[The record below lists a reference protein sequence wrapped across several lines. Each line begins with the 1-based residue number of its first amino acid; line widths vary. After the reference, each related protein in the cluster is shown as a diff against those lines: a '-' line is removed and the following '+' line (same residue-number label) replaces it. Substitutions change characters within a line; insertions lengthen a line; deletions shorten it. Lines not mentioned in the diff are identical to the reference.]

1 VALPDPP
8 RRRQDAQMNAP
19 INAAASADIDGRY
32 AWLRLVV
39 SVALSAVGGVGTWAV
54 IVVLPAVQAEFGT
67 DRGQASLAY
76 TATMLGFAAG
86 NALGGRAIDRFGF
99 VRPALGAAL
108 MLGAGFLLAAHAR
121 SIEQFTLVQGLL
133 IGIGS
138 AATFGPLIADIS
150 HWFVRRRGIA
160 VAIAAAGNYLAGAV
174 WPATMPPFILS
185 YGWRS
190 TYIMIGLFCLAS
202 MIPMV
207 LCLRRRLALAAET
220 SVAAHR
226 ARKVSLNI
234 APGRLQLLL
243 VAAGIGCC
251 TAMSMPQVHLVA
263 YCMDLGYGVAR
274 GAEMLSLML
283 AAGIVSRVASG
294 FVADRIGGIATAL
307 IGSMLQCISLLL
319 YLPFDGLASLYI
331 VSFVFGLSQGGIVPC
346 YAIIVRETMPA
357 VEAGRRVGIVIM
369 ATVIGMAL
377 GGWLSGWIY
386 DLTGSYQLAF
396 LNGIAFNLVNMS
408 ILSFLYWRAR
418 PALPVAGGAAAAG

>member
-1 VALPDPP
+1 
-8 RRRQDAQMNAP
+8 MNAP

-39 SVALSAVGGVGTWAV
+39 SVVLSAVGGVGTWAV

-185 YGWRS
+185 YGWRVDLYHDRTVLPGEHGPDGAMPAAAPGACGRDLGRRAWARAYRS
-190 TYIMIGLFCLAS
+190 TSLPAGCSCSGGRRHRLLHRHVDAAGPYRRLLHGS
-202 MIPMV
+202 G
-207 LCLRRRLALAAET
+207 LRR
-220 SVAAHR
+220 
-226 ARKVSLNI
+226 
-234 APGRLQLLL
+234 G
-243 VAAGIGCC
+243 
-251 TAMSMPQVHLVA
+251 
-263 YCMDLGYGVAR
+263 R

-283 AAGIVSRVASG
+283 PAESSAGSPPASSPTGSAASSTAADRLDAAMRRAAALSCRSTAGLALYRVA
-294 FVADRIGGIATAL
+294 R
-307 IGSMLQCISLLL
+307 
-319 YLPFDGLASLYI
+319 
-331 VSFVFGLSQGGIVPC
+331 
-346 YAIIVRETMPA
+346 VRA
-357 VEAGRRVGIVIM
+357 VAGRHRPLLCHHRARVHAARRGRQRVGIVIM

-377 GGWLSGWIY
+377 GGWMSGWIY